1 MVTKVVWQK
10 FSYGFF
16 SRLILNF
23 LAFLVVS
30 LLIIA
35 GTAPILATP
44 IIADDLIVFAKGI
57 AQISSSSNFL
67 ELSEIIF
74 ENIRLSTG
82 YHHIMPMAGVIH
94 FFQDWS
100 IYQLLT
106 VVPDPLL
113 LFAIFRTCWH
123 IFSLAAMSLFINEL
137 LLDSRFNDF
146 RAFVT
151 TFALSGISFIS
162 FTQIHS
168 AWKESPIASYGIHGS
183 GIAGIGFL
191 YLFGIAKITRSKD
204 VSMLKILTVLTLG
217 TVGMLTYEM
226 FIAPLLVG
234 IVLYLHLSRKIF
246 TFRQIFRNRSLM
258 VVLIPFSLFLGSQ
271 LIRLFNS
278 DKNYYDGT
286 QFGDPNLIFPG
297 FLTGMYGSLPLAYLD
312 QAVRQV
318 GFASVDFET
327 SGQFF
332 SSLLALLV
340 VAWVANRK
348 KVSDSSYLS
357 ASNRQLLIGLLI
369 ALWAIATLSFMAAAK
384 YQNEL
389 GVELGK
395 IYMFYAVGNLSIVG
409 ISVIWLLGSSTRMQ
423 ILIVSLIATIGLY
436 TNIYN
441 AALVSKIQS
450 NEMIKSYTYMFQTI
464 SDNDVPSTK
473 KCAWQSYLRASNLP
487 EYYKESLIP
496 NFNLFYYNYY
506 GSPFCVQSSV

>member
-1 MVTKVVWQK
+1 
-10 FSYGFF
+10 
-16 SRLILNF
+16 
-23 LAFLVVS
+23 
-30 LLIIA
+30 
-35 GTAPILATP
+35 
-44 IIADDLIVFAKGI
+44 
-57 AQISSSSNFL
+57 
-67 ELSEIIF
+67 
-74 ENIRLSTG
+74 
-82 YHHIMPMAGVIH
+82 MPMAGVIS
-94 FFQDWS
+94 FLQDWS

-106 VVPDPLL
+106 VLPDPLL
-113 LFAIFRTCWH
+113 LFTIFRTCWH

-137 LLDSRFNDF
+137 LLESRFNDF
-146 RAFVT
+146 RAFIT
-151 TFALSGISFIS
+151 TFAFSGAGFIS

-191 YLFGIAKITRSKD
+191 YLYGIVKITGEKHFSI
-204 VSMLKILTVLTLG
+204 LKTLTVLILG

-234 IVLYLHLSRKIF
+234 IVLYVHLSRKHL

-258 VVLIPFSLFLGSQ
+258 AVVIPFSLFLGSQ

-286 QFGDPNLIFPG
+286 QFGDPNLIFPS

-318 GFASVDFET
+318 GFARVEFEA
-327 SGQFF
+327 SAQFI

-348 KVSDSSYLS
+348 KASKGNFVNSSNSRLIIS
-357 ASNRQLLIGLLI
+357 LLM
-369 ALWAIATLSFMAAAK
+369 ALWVISTVSFMVAAK

-389 GVELGK
+389 GVELGR
-395 IYMFYAVGNLSIVG
+395 IYMFYALGNLAIIG
-409 ISVIWLLGSSTRMQ
+409 ISVIWLLCSTTRVQ
-423 ILIVSLIATIGLY
+423 ILIVSFIATIGLY
-436 TNIYN
+436 TNAYN

-464 SDNDVPSTK
+464 SDNNVPSSK